1 MRKYINNA
9 SVPLSLAVF
18 LATDNYDH
26 DDTTVS
32 VTTLIK
38 PIRQTVL
45 GARVPADDA
54 LVDISNLVQSR
65 LGSAV
70 HDGIESAW
78 LNGYKKAMAGL
89 GYPAKVIERVLVNP
103 APEDLYEGCIP
114 VYLEQRSYKEI
125 GGRRV
130 SGKFDFVGDGQV
142 EDFKNTTVYTWI
154 NQTKTNDYILQGSL
168 YRWLNPTIIT
178 KDTMAIQF
186 IFSDWQAV
194 RAKTDPNYPPNRTVQ
209 KLFKLMPLPETEQYV
224 RNRVALLDRYWN
236 APEQDIP
243 RCTDDELWRQEPV
256 YKYYKNPNNTGR
268 STKNFDTKQDAY
280 VRMSQDGNVGKVVE
294 HPGQVVACKY
304 CSAFPVC
311 TQKDDLIAAGDLI
324 L

>member
-1 MRKYINNA
+1 MRKYLNNTG
-9 SVPLSLAVF
+9 VPLSLAVF

-26 DDTTVS
+26 DDSTIS

-45 GARVPADDA
+45 GARVPAEDA

-70 HDGIESAW
+70 HDGIENSW

-89 GYPAKVIERVLVNP
+89 GYPTKVIERVLVNP
-103 APEDLYEGCIP
+103 KPEELYEGAIP
-114 VYLEQRSYKEI
+114 VYLEQRAHKEI
-125 GGRRV
+125 AGRKV

-154 NQTKTNDYILQGSL
+154 NNTKSEDYILQGSM
-168 YRWLNPTIIT
+168 YRWLNPEIIT

-194 RAKTDPNYPPNRTVQ
+194 RAKNDQNYPANRTMQ
-209 KLFKLMPLPETEQYV
+209 KLFHLKPIAETEQYV
-224 RNRVALLDRYWN
+224 RNRIALLDRYWN

-268 STKNFDTKQDAY
+268 STKNFDNKQDAY

-304 CSAFPVC
+304 CAAFPVC
-311 TQKDDLIAAGDLI
+311 SQKDDLIAAGDLI